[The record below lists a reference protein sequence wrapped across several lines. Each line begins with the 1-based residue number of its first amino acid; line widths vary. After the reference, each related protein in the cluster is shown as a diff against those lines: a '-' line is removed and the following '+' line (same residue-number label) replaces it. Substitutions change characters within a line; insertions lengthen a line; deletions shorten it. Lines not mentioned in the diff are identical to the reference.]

1 MKSRETCLGTYF
13 LDRCRKD
20 KAMKSYK
27 SPPFLQLIWNS
38 IEVKSNVKA
47 TSQIFKD
54 MCYTIYSPYF
64 LLARGDNLS
73 FTVSEV
79 LTNDYIPPQFTALLK
94 NKSTNNQ

>member
-1 MKSRETCLGTYF
+1 MEFLKSRETCLGTYF

-54 MCYTIYSPYF
+54 MCYTIYSPYS
-64 LLARGDNLS
+64 LCY
-73 FTVSEV
+73 T
-79 LTNDYIPPQFTALLK
+79 TY
-94 NKSTNNQ
+94 